1 MVTGNNN
8 TLLKS
13 SQYWDKR
20 IQKEKAPSYKLLL
33 NFSNKN
39 FLFSI
44 FDTTNNEFLV
54 AKYEIFNDL
63 NDLLVILKDEVFSW
77 DFQYVIISVETIKS
91 TIIPNSFYDKK
102 IIEKYLYFDT
112 EINKDELKITNDE
125 LKYIDA
131 TLIYSLQKEVKSILE
146 KKFKNIIIKS
156 QASIFIDSILKK
168 SAQSKQNSVF
178 IDVSNKSFEI
188 AVIKK
193 SELYLYNKFIF
204 STKEDF
210 LYYVLNCYNTLNLDS
225 KKDKLQISGEFNKD
239 EIFNSLKEYIHL
251 VDLEKRESLYKY
263 SNVFNSVPEF
273 YFHKLF
279 NIIKCV

>member
-20 IQKEKAPSYKLLL
+20 IQKEKAPHYKLLL

-44 FDTTNNEFLV
+44 FDTTNNEFLG

-77 DFQYVIISVETIKS
+77 DFQYVIISMETIKS
-91 TIIPNSFYDKK
+91 TIIPNSFYDKE

-131 TLIYSLQKEVKSILE
+131 TLVYSLQKEVKSILE
-146 KKFKNIIIKS
+146 KKFKNITIKS

-178 IDVSNKSFEI
+178 IDISNKSFEI